1 MALRSGV
8 SNRSVSP
15 IHGRVMTRTTG
26 IGAKS
31 GRLSAFMQATDA
43 ALIGISLALSAW
55 LHDQPWSDRHVGA
68 ILAAI
73 VAFVVAAHFFDVYR
87 SWRGS
92 SIRRE
97 LMSLLWAW
105 ALTSVVLMFI
115 AYVTETS
122 VAYPRR
128 TFLTWF
134 MLTPLMLIVWR
145 GWMQTILALARHQ
158 GLNTRNVAIVGAR
171 ELGSYL
177 ARSILDAP
185 WMGLNPIG
193 FYDDRRLAG
202 DRPLVRDPIEVIGS
216 LDALVKHA
224 HEGRVDIVY
233 ITLPMRAEA
242 RIQDLVARLSDTT
255 ASVHLV
261 PDFFIFDLLNASWG
275 TIGDLPVVSISETPF
290 YGVDGVVKRL
300 EDLVLSTFILSLI
313 AIPMALIA
321 VGVKLSSPGPIIFRQ
336 TRYGLNGQK
345 IEVWK
350 FRTMT
355 VCEDGPVV
363 VQARPDD
370 PRITRFGAFLRRFSL
385 DELPQFLNV
394 MQGQMSIVGPRPYA
408 IAHNEQYRKLISR
421 FMLRHKVKPGIT
433 GLAQV
438 RGWRGAIDSIDQMQE
453 KVNYDLAYI
462 HNWSLWLDL
471 KIIILTAFGAFF
483 SRATS

>member
-1 MALRSGV
+1 
-8 SNRSVSP
+8 
-15 IHGRVMTRTTG
+15 
-26 IGAKS
+26 
-31 GRLSAFMQATDA
+31 
-43 ALIGISLALSAW
+43 
-55 LHDQPWSDRHVGA
+55 
-68 ILAAI
+68 
-73 VAFVVAAHFFDVYR
+73 
-87 SWRGS
+87 
-92 SIRRE
+92 
-97 LMSLLWAW
+97 
-105 ALTSVVLMFI
+105 
-115 AYVTETS
+115 
-122 VAYPRR
+122 
-128 TFLTWF
+128 
-134 MLTPLMLIVWR
+134 
-145 GWMQTILALARHQ
+145 
-158 GLNTRNVAIVGAR
+158 
-171 ELGSYL
+171 
-177 ARSILDAP
+177 
-185 WMGLNPIG
+185 
-193 FYDDRRLAG
+193 
-202 DRPLVRDPIEVIGS
+202 
-216 LDALVKHA
+216 
-224 HEGRVDIVY
+224 
-233 ITLPMRAEA
+233 
-242 RIQDLVARLSDTT
+242 
-255 ASVHLV
+255 V

-275 TIGDLPVVSISETPF
+275 NIGDLPVVSISETPF
-290 YGVDGVVKRL
+290 YGVDGLVKRL
-300 EDLVLSTFILSLI
+300 EDLVLSTIILSLI

-321 VGVKLSSPGPIIFRQ
+321 IGVKLSSPGPLIFRQ

-394 MQGQMSIVGPRPYA
+394 MQGHMSIVGPRPYA

-471 KIIILTAFGAFF
+471 KIIVRTAFGAFF

>member
-1 MALRSGV
+1 MK
-8 SNRSVSP
+8 NRA
-15 IHGRVMTRTTG
+15 G
-26 IGAKS
+26 IGAES
-31 GRLSAFMQATDA
+31 GKLSAFMQVTDA
-43 ALIGISLALSAW
+43 ALILSSLLLSTW
-55 LHDQPWSDRHVGA
+55 LHQQLWSERHTGA
-68 ILAAI
+68 VLAAI
-73 VAFVVAAHFFDVYR
+73 AVFLVTAHFFDVYR

-97 LMSLLWAW
+97 LVNLIWAW
-105 ALTSVVLMFI
+105 TIVSVVLMFI
-115 AYVTETS
+115 AYATETS
-122 VAYPRR
+122 ASYPRR

-134 MLTPLMLIVWR
+134 VLTPLMLIVWR
-145 GWMQTILALARHQ
+145 GWLQTILGIARQH

-171 ELGSYL
+171 ELGGYL

-185 WMGLNPIG
+185 WMGLNPLG
-193 FYDDRRLAG
+193 FYDDRRPAG
-202 DRPLVRDPIEVIGS
+202 ERPLVRDPIEVIGN

-224 HEGRVDIVY
+224 QQGKVDIVY

-242 RIQDLVARLSDTT
+242 RIHDLVSRLSDTT
-255 ASVHLV
+255 ASVYLV

-275 TIGDLPVVSISETPF
+275 NIGEIPVVSISETPF
-290 YGVDGVVKRL
+290 YGVDGLVKRL
-300 EDLVLSTFILSLI
+300 EDIVLTTIILLII
-313 AIPMALIA
+313 AIPMIA
-321 VGVKLSSPGPIIFRQ
+321 IAIGVKLTSPGPILFKQ

-363 VQARPDD
+363 VQARPND

-385 DELPQFLNV
+385 DELPQFINV
-394 MQGQMSIVGPRPYA
+394 MQGHMSIVGPRPYA
-408 IAHNEQYRKLISR
+408 VTHNEQYRRLINR

-471 KIIILTAFGAFF
+471 KIIARTAFGAFF